1 MDKALKRYSFVAY
14 LAGVILILF
23 TVEIIVK
30 YTLGPEIPWFAQL
43 HGIVYM
49 VYLVVGFDISRKANL
64 TWGQTLLVLLAGTVP
79 VMSFV
84 AEKKNSTAGIKPK
97 LNI

>member
-1 MDKALKRYSFVAY
+1 MDKALKRYTFVAY

-79 VMSFV
+79 IMSFV
-84 AEKKNSTAGIKPK
+84 AEKRIRRRV
-97 LNI
+97 LNLN

>member
-1 MDKALKRYSFVAY
+1 MDKALKRFRLIAY

-23 TVEIIVK
+23 TIEIIIK

-49 VYLVVGFDISRKANL
+49 IYLVIGFDISRRANL
-64 TWGQTLLVLLAGTVP
+64 TWGQTFLVLLAGTIP
-79 VMSFV
+79 VLSFV
-84 AEKKNSTAGIKPK
+84 AERRIRRRILNS
-97 LNI
+97 

>member
-23 TVEIIVK
+23 TIEIIVK
-30 YTLGPEIPWFAQL
+30 YTLGPEIPWFARL

-84 AEKKNSTAGIKPK
+84 AEKRIRRRV
-97 LNI
+97 LNLN

>member
-1 MDKALKRYSFVAY
+1 MDKALKRYTFVAY

-79 VMSFV
+79 VMSFI
-84 AEKKNSTAGIKPK
+84 AEKRIRRRV
-97 LNI
+97 LNLN

>member
-1 MDKALKRYSFVAY
+1 MEKALARFKFIAY

-23 TVEIIVK
+23 TIEIIIK

-49 VYLVVGFDISRKANL
+49 IYVVIAFDISRRAKL
-64 TWGQTLLVLLAGTVP
+64 SLSQTLLVLLAGTVP
-79 VMSFV
+79 VM
-84 AEKKNSTAGIKPK
+84 
-97 LNI
+97 

>member
-23 TVEIIVK
+23 TIEIIVK

-49 VYLVVGFDISRKANL
+49 IYLVVGFDISRKANL

-79 VMSFV
+79 VMSFI
-84 AEKKNSTAGIKPK
+84 AEKRIRRRV
-97 LNI
+97 LNLN

>member
-1 MDKALKRYSFVAY
+1 MEKALARFKFIAY

-23 TVEIIVK
+23 TIEIIIK

-49 VYLVVGFDISRKANL
+49 IYVVIAFDISRRAKL
-64 TWGQTLLVLLAGTVP
+64 SLSQTLLVLLAGTVP
-79 VMSFV
+79 VMSFI
-84 AEKKNSTAGIKPK
+84 AEKSIRRRITNS
-97 LNI
+97 

>member
-1 MDKALKRYSFVAY
+1 MDKALKRFRLIAY

-23 TVEIIVK
+23 TIEIIIK

-49 VYLVVGFDISRKANL
+49 IYLVIGFDISRRANL
-64 TWGQTLLVLLAGTVP
+64 TWGQTLLVLLAGTIP
-79 VMSFV
+79 VLSFV
-84 AEKKNSTAGIKPK
+84 AEKRIRRRILNS
-97 LNI
+97 

>member
-1 MDKALKRYSFVAY
+1 MEKALARFKFIAY

-23 TVEIIVK
+23 TIEIIIK

-49 VYLVVGFDISRKANL
+49 IYVVIAFDISRRAKL
-64 TWGQTLLVLLAGTVP
+64 SLSQTLLVLLAGTVP
-79 VMSFV
+79 IMSFI
-84 AEKKNSTAGIKPK
+84 AEKRIRRRITNS
-97 LNI
+97 

>member
-64 TWGQTLLVLLAGTVP
+64 TWGQTLLVLFAGTVP
-79 VMSFV
+79 IMSFV
-84 AEKKNSTAGIKPK
+84 AEKRIRRRV
-97 LNI
+97 LNLN

>member
-1 MDKALKRYSFVAY
+1 MEKALARFKFIAY

-23 TVEIIVK
+23 TIEIIIK

-49 VYLVVGFDISRKANL
+49 IYVVIAFDISRRAKL
-64 TWGQTLLVLLAGTVP
+64 SLSQTLLVLLAGTVP
-79 VMSFV
+79 IMSFI
-84 AEKKNSTAGIKPK
+84 AEKKIRRLITIS
-97 LNI
+97 

>member
-79 VMSFV
+79 IMSFI
-84 AEKKNSTAGIKPK
+84 AEKRIRRRV
-97 LNI
+97 LNLN

>member
-64 TWGQTLLVLLAGTVP
+64 TWRQTLLVLLAGTVP
-79 VMSFV
+79 IMSFV
-84 AEKKNSTAGIKPK
+84 AEKRIRRRV
-97 LNI
+97 LNLN

>member
-1 MDKALKRYSFVAY
+1 MDKALKRYSFIAY

-84 AEKKNSTAGIKPK
+84 AEKRIRRRVLI
-97 LNI
+97 LN

>member
-1 MDKALKRYSFVAY
+1 MDKALKRYSFIAY

-49 VYLVVGFDISRKANL
+49 VYLVLGFDISRKANL

-84 AEKKNSTAGIKPK
+84 AEKRIRRRV
-97 LNI
+97 LNLN